1 MITKLYNNT
10 KRNLT
15 AISAILM
22 AAALVVS
29 GTFVSTTTTKTAF
42 AVNAQDSEKLRWY
55 LTDQVQTLLSMEFV
69 LGSEIR

>member
-15 AISAILM
+15 AM

-29 GTFVSTTTTKTAF
+29 GTFVSTTTTTAF
-42 AVNAQDSEKLRWY
+42 AANAQDSEKLRWY